1 MSVMIE
7 IRKIKQPVGYL
18 YHKEENGRDIYLG
31 GITDY
36 AQSLDIRAQ
45 IKEKNESGYYIM
57 FNNEKIMIDRMGN
70 LSHYP
75 DGFFGEIETEL
86 LLKLV

>member
-18 YHKEENGRDIYLG
+18 YHKEENGQDIYLG

-36 AQSLDIRAQ
+36 AQFLDIRAQ

-57 FNNEKIMIDRMGN
+57 FNGVEIIIDRMGN

-75 DGFFGEIETEL
+75 DGFFGDIETGL